1 MKVSFCCSDGRSGIW
16 LQLLQQALP
25 QAQVSAWAPGAPEA
39 DHAVVW
45 APPQQFFDEQ
55 PGLRGIFNVGA
66 GVDALM
72 RLRLPPRAVV
82 VRLDDAGMAV
92 QMAEYA
98 CQAVIRH
105 YRQLP
110 QTEAAMRAGGW
121 VSRLPPP
128 RSQFPV
134 GVLGLGVLGR
144 RVALALR
151 HFDFP
156 VLGWSRTP
164 QTIDGLRCC
173 SGPDGLD
180 EVLAASRALIC
191 LLPLTPL
198 TRDILNRRNLQRLP
212 AGACVINLARGG
224 HLVEEDLLALL
235 GSGHLGA
242 AVLDVFRTEPLP
254 DDHPLRR
261 HPRVF
266 LSPHNSA
273 ATLPQESIAQIAG
286 KIQAFERGEPIAG
299 IVDLQKGY

>member
-25 QAQVSAWAPGAPEA
+25 QARVSAWAPGAPAA

-121 VSRLPPP
+121 ASRLPPP

-156 VLGWSRTP
+156 VLGWSRTH

-191 LLPLTPL
+191 LLPLTPQ
-198 TRDILNRRNLQRLP
+198 TSDILNRRNLQRLP

-224 HLVEEDLLALL
+224 HLVEDDLLALL
-235 GSGHLGA
+235 DSGH
-242 AVLDVFRTEPLP
+242 
-254 DDHPLRR
+254 
-261 HPRVF
+261 
-266 LSPHNSA
+266 
-273 ATLPQESIAQIAG
+273 
-286 KIQAFERGEPIAG
+286 
-299 IVDLQKGY
+299 